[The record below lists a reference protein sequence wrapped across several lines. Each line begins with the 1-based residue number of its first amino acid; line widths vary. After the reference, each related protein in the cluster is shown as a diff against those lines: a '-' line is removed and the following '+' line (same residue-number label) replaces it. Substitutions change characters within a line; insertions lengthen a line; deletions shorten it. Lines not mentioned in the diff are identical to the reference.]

1 MKLYE
6 LLRQTAD
13 NLALLKRFGWHEYS
27 GLYDCC
33 KDAEDYIRAEMCRLD
48 ADTLN
53 KEIDMTGESNEG
65 GEQNEHSTWGAV

>member
-1 MKLYE
+1 MTVYE

-13 NLALLKRFGWHEYS
+13 NLALLKRFGWHENCR

-33 KDAEDYIRAEMCRLD
+33 KDAEDYIRDKMCIYC

-53 KEIDMTGESNEG
+53 KEIDIT
-65 GEQNEHSTWGAV
+65 GEQNDKERKADLFG

>member
-1 MKLYE
+1 MTIHK

-13 NLALLKRFGWHEYS
+13 NLALLKRFGWHENN

-33 KDAEDYIRAEMCRLD
+33 KDAEEYIRDKMCRLD

-53 KEIDMTGESNEG
+53 KEIDVTEESTEE
-65 GEQNEHSTWGAV
+65 GEQND